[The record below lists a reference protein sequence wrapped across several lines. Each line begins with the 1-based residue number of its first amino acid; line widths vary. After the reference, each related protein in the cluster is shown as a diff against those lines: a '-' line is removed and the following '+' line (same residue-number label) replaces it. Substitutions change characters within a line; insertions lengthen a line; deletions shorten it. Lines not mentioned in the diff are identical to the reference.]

1 MFRNWKVES
10 MRKLLLA
17 LFGAVL
23 GLGALA
29 TAPAPAQAQGFSV
42 TIGGPGYYPPRPIY
56 RPAPPRPVYYRPAPE
71 YRPYRRHDY
80 RPAYYGQRCE
90 SRIHRYWDGYG
101 WVRERRRHCW

>member
-1 MFRNWKVES
+1 
-10 MRKLLLA
+10 MRKLLPA

-29 TAPAPAQAQGFSV
+29 AAPAPAQAQGFSV
-42 TIGGPGYYPPRPIY
+42 TIGGPGYYEPRPIY
-56 RPAPPRPVYYRPAPE
+56 RPYRRPVYYRPAPV
-71 YRPYRRHDY
+71 YRPYPRPYSY
-80 RPAYYGQRCE
+80 RPAFYGERCE